1 VKLSSE
7 AKVHS
12 IPEVIL
18 GLSLTERVIMM
29 QVSFEVQVLL
39 QRIVLPS
46 LLGFAGGLLLS
57 RCERRSLE
65 SGALGSSES
74 PLRGVITASVLG
86 SLIVG
91 AGLIASDLWQRELIT
106 NPAIWRRWAAREPW
120 MWMVWMIPGLILFL
134 GLAKGLV
141 ATPSRFATWCL
152 PGVVAWGAG
161 IFYVC
166 LPQGPGYEND
176 LPRAVRWIALGIAA
190 VAMNCA
196 SLNAI
201 ARGPGGRWAPLV
213 LLVQLVFVAGL
224 ALQSYASLGEF
235 ILAATGATL
244 GLSIVSLFLPSTRT
258 FDYGWPLAPA
268 ILGLTV
274 LACASLATSTFYIS
288 EPPATWILMSV
299 LFLPTVAGAI
309 DLCLGGKHWGWRVAA
324 AFFLW
329 ALALSAVVAT

>member
-1 VKLSSE
+1 
-7 AKVHS
+7 
-12 IPEVIL
+12 
-18 GLSLTERVIMM
+18 M
-29 QVSFEVQVLL
+29 QISFETQILL

-46 LLGFAGGLLLS
+46 LLGLAGGWVLS
-57 RCERRSLE
+57 RCERRGLE
-65 SGALGSSES
+65 LSGSGSDTR
-74 PLRGVITASVLG
+74 PLRGVMTASFFGAL
-86 SLIVG
+86 LVG
-91 AGLIASDLWQRELIT
+91 AGLIVSDLWQRELIT
-106 NPAIWRRWAAREPW
+106 NPATWRRWDAREPW

-134 GLAKGLV
+134 GFAKGLI
-141 ATPSRFATWCL
+141 ATPQRFATWSL
-152 PGVVAWGAG
+152 PGVIALGAG

-213 LLVQLVFVAGL
+213 LLVQLACVAGL

-235 ILAATGATL
+235 VLAAAGATL
-244 GLSIVSLFLPSTRT
+244 GLCVISLFLPSPWT

-274 LACASLATSTFYIS
+274 LASVSLAASTFYVS
-288 EPPATWILMSV
+288 EPLATWMLMSI
-299 LFLPTVAGAI
+299 LFLPTIVGAI

-329 ALALSAVVAT
+329 ALALSAVVAKALQNKSDW

>member
-1 VKLSSE
+1 
-7 AKVHS
+7 
-12 IPEVIL
+12 
-18 GLSLTERVIMM
+18 M
-29 QVSFEVQVLL
+29 QPSFEVQILL
-39 QRIVLPS
+39 QRIVLPG
-46 LLGFAGGLLLS
+46 LMGLVGGWVLS

-65 SGALGSSES
+65 SGSSGAAEH
-74 PLRGVITASVLG
+74 PLRGAMSASSLG
-86 SLIVG
+86 SLLVG

-106 NPAIWRRWAAREPW
+106 NPAIWRRWDAREPW
-120 MWMVWMIPGLILFL
+120 MWMVWMVPGLILFM
-134 GLAKGLV
+134 GLVKGLV
-141 ATPSRFATWCL
+141 ATPSRYATWSL
-152 PGVVAWGAG
+152 PGVIAWATG

-213 LLVQLVFVAGL
+213 VLVQLVCVAGL

-329 ALALSAVVAT
+329 ALALSAVVAGALQNTSDW